1 MRSVPLA
8 GDLAALILDHFLTY
22 REEFA
27 VITRRASRRFAVRD
41 WIGCQLDAS
50 ERLSLYNRVLGGVV
64 GQVEH
69 AAEAGGWDR
78 EKWPAVKRAY
88 AELIAEREDIELAE
102 TFFNSVARRVL
113 RFAGVDHAIEFVHL
127 GPDSRPLGVGNPIHR
142 IHTDVYSMAEAV
154 GRILTSADL
163 GAPFDDV
170 SRDARRAGEAIETQL
185 GLGPGMFDFDA
196 LETLPFVFYRNKGA
210 YLVSRLRR
218 GTELVPL
225 VLALLNEPAGITV
238 DAVLTSS
245 DDVSVVFGFTRSY
258 FNVEAP
264 RPLDAIG
271 FLTSIMPLKRLDEIY
286 TSIGF
291 NRHGKT
297 AFYRALYE
305 HLQEHPEAR
314 FEVAE
319 GKRGMVMAVFTLPS
333 SNVVFKVIKDRFD
346 FPKTTTRRSVM
357 RKYQL
362 VFVRDRVGRLADAQE
377 FEALEFSRDR
387 FTPELLEELTR
398 DVARTVTVTDDRVL
412 LKHLYTERRV
422 TPLDLYLARSDD
434 PERLYDAVVDYGN
447 AVKDLAAANIFPGDM
462 LLKNFGLT
470 RHGRVIFYDYDEL
483 CLLTEC
489 RFRSI
494 PPPRHPEDEMS
505 AEPWFSVGEN
515 DIFPEEFTSFLEF
528 PPGLRDIFMDVHAD
542 LLSVDFWSDMQA
554 RHEAGEVL
562 DIFPYHES
570 RRLTRS
576 GAHPP
581 SPPGA

>member
-50 ERLSLYNRVLGGVV
+50 ERLALYNRVLGAVV
-64 GQVEH
+64 TQVGH

-78 EKWPAVKRAY
+78 EKWPAVKAAY
-88 AELIAEREDIELAE
+88 TDLVAEREDIELAE

-113 RFAGVDHAIEFVHL
+113 RFVGVDHGIEFVHL
-127 GPDSRPLGVGNPIHR
+127 GPESRSLGVGNPIHR
-142 IHTDVYSMAEAV
+142 VYASVSSMGEAV
-154 GRILTSADL
+154 GRILSDSNL
-163 GAPFDDV
+163 SAPFEDV
-170 SRDARRAGEAIETQL
+170 SRDAERAGEAIEAQL

-196 LETLPFVFYRNKGA
+196 LETLPVVFYRNKGA

-225 VLALLNEPAGITV
+225 VLALLNGPAGVTI

-258 FNVEAP
+258 FHMEVA
-264 RPLDAIG
+264 RPLDAID
-271 FLTSIMPLKRLDEIY
+271 FLASIMPLKRLDEIY

-297 AFYRALYE
+297 AFYRSLYD
-305 HLQEHPEAR
+305 HLQKHPEAR

-346 FPKTTTRRSVM
+346 FPKKTTRRSVM

-377 FEALEFSRDR
+377 FEALEFELER
-387 FTPELLEELTR
+387 FAPELLEELTR
-398 DVARTVTVTDDRVL
+398 DAARSVEISGDRVL

-422 TPLDLYLARSDD
+422 TPLDLFLVRSGD
-434 PERLYDAVVDYGN
+434 PERQRDAVVEYGN

-462 LLKNFGLT
+462 LLKNFGVT

-483 CLLTEC
+483 CLLTDC
-489 RFRSI
+489 NFRQI
-494 PPPRHPEDEMS
+494 PPPIHPEHEMS
-505 AEPWFSVGEN
+505 AEPWFFVGEN
-515 DIFPEEFTSFLEF
+515 DIFPEEFSAFLEF
-528 PPGLRDIFMDVHAD
+528 PPELKDVFMDAHGD
-542 LLSVDFWSDMQA
+542 LLEVDFWRDMQS

-562 DIFPYHES
+562 DVFPYHES
-570 RRLTRS
+570 RRLIRR
-576 GAHPP
+576 
-581 SPPGA
+581 

>member
-1 MRSVPLA
+1 MQSVPLA
-8 GDLAALILDHFLTY
+8 SDLAALILDHFLTY

-41 WIGCQLDAS
+41 WIGGQLDAA
-50 ERLSLYNRVLGGVV
+50 ERLGLYNRVLGGVV
-64 GQVEH
+64 GQVEN

-78 EKWPAVKRAY
+78 ERWPAVKGAY
-88 AELIAEREDIELAE
+88 AELVAEREDIELAE

-113 RFAGVDHAIEFVHL
+113 RFVGVDHAIEFVHL
-127 GPDSRPLGVGNPIHR
+127 GPASRPLGKGNPIHR
-142 IHTDVYSMAEAV
+142 VVTGVSSMAEAV
-154 GRILTSADL
+154 GRILSDSNL
-163 GAPFDDV
+163 SAPFEDL
-170 SRDARRAGEAIETQL
+170 SRDAARAGEAIEAQL
-185 GLGPGMFDFDA
+185 DLGPGMFGFDA
-196 LETLPFVFYRNKGA
+196 IETLPVVFYRNKGA
-210 YLVSRLRR
+210 YLVSRLRKDE
-218 GTELVPL
+218 ELVPL
-225 VLALLNEPAGITV
+225 VLALLNGPHGVTV

-258 FNVEAP
+258 FHVEAA
-264 RPLDAIG
+264 RPLDVIG
-271 FLTSIMPLKRLDEIY
+271 FLSSIMPLKRLDEIY
-286 TSIGF
+286 TAIGF

-305 HLQEHPEAR
+305 HLQQNPTAR

-319 GKRGMVMAVFTLPS
+319 GKRGMVMAVFTLPT

-346 FPKTTTRRSVM
+346 FPKSTTRRSVM

-387 FTPELLEELTR
+387 FTSELLEELAR
-398 DVARTVTVTDDRVL
+398 DAARSITMSDDRVL

-422 TPLDLYLARSDD
+422 TPLDLFLQRSEA
-434 PERLYDAVVDYGN
+434 PERLREAVVDYGN

-462 LLKNFGLT
+462 LLKNFGVT

-483 CLLTEC
+483 CLITDC
-489 RFRSI
+489 NFRRI
-494 PPPRHPEDEMS
+494 LPPRHPEDEMS
-505 AEPWFSVGEN
+505 AEPWFYVGEN
-515 DIFPEEFTSFLEF
+515 DIFPEEFPAFLEF
-528 PPGLRDIFMDVHAD
+528 PPELKDVFMDAHAD
-542 LLSVDFWSDMQA
+542 LLTVDFWRDMQA

-570 RRLTRS
+570 RRLTRR
-576 GAHPP
+576 
-581 SPPGA
+581 

>member
-1 MRSVPLA
+1 MRPVLSA
-8 GDLAALILDHFLTY
+8 ADLAALILDHFLTY

-41 WIGCQLDAS
+41 WIGGQLDAT
-50 ERLSLYNRVLGGVV
+50 ERLGLYNRVLGGVV
-64 GQVEH
+64 GQVGH

-78 EKWPAVKRAY
+78 ESWPEVKAAY
-88 AELIAEREDIELAE
+88 AELVAERQDVELAE

-113 RFAGVDHAIEFVHL
+113 RFVGVDRGIEFVHL
-127 GPDSRPLGVGNPIHR
+127 GPNSRPLGVGNPIHR
-142 IHTDVYSMAEAV
+142 VHVDVSSMAEAV
-154 GRILTSADL
+154 GRVLTDSNL
-163 GAPFDDV
+163 SAPFEDL
-170 SRDARRAGEAIETQL
+170 SRDAVLAGEAIEERL
-185 GLGPGMFDFDA
+185 GLAPGMFGFEA
-196 LETLPFVFYRNKGA
+196 LETLPVVFYRNKGA
-210 YLVSRLRR
+210 YLVSRCRR

-225 VLALLNEPAGITV
+225 VLALLNGPAGVTV

-258 FNVEAP
+258 FHVEVA
-264 RPLDAIG
+264 RPLDVID
-271 FLTSIMPLKRLDEIY
+271 FLSSLMPLKRLDEIY

-305 HLQEHPEAR
+305 HLEDNPAAR

-319 GKRGMVMAVFTLPS
+319 GKRGMVMAVFTLPT

-387 FTPELLEELTR
+387 FAPELLEELTR
-398 DVARTVTVTDDRVL
+398 DAGKTVEVSGDRVL

-422 TPLDLYLARSDD
+422 TPLDLFLARSEA
-434 PERLYDAVVDYGN
+434 PERLHDAVVDYGD

-462 LLKNFGLT
+462 LLKNFGVT

-483 CLLTEC
+483 CLITDC
-489 RFRSI
+489 NFRHI
-494 PPPRHPEDEMS
+494 LPPRNPEDEMS
-505 AEPWFSVGEN
+505 AEPWFYVGEN
-515 DIFPEEFTSFLEF
+515 DIFPEEFSAFLEF
-528 PPGLRDIFMDVHAD
+528 SPELEHVFMDTHAD
-542 LLSVDFWSDMQA
+542 LLAVDFWRDMQA

-570 RRLTRS
+570 RRLTRR
-576 GAHPP
+576 
-581 SPPGA
+581 